1 MKKSYVAGC
10 AVLLTLL
17 VSSFASA
24 QSQNI
29 TGKVTASQIASTGSI
44 GVWEKHLNCHGEA
57 DCARTLV
64 RAGGKYVLVTSKGT
78 YGLSDQAKAAQFA
91 GQGVTVAGNIDP
103 SKKTVT
109 VADMEPF
116 NSSAISA
123 GVQ

>member
-17 VSSFASA
+17 ASSFAAA

-44 GVWEKHLNCHGEA
+44 GIWEKHLNCHGEA

-78 YGLSDQAKAAQFA
+78 FGLSDQAKAAEFA
-91 GQGVTVAGNIDP
+91 GQGVTVAGNIDT